1 MLYWVAS
8 RVISVTGAFLYP
20 TYASYKTLSRRPTQE
35 ADLERWLM
43 YWSVMGCVVGVEYI
57 AEWLIRWYEALL
69 SSHCKTNTFTHS
81 LPPRIPLY
89 WEIKTI
95 FLLYLALPQTQGAT
109 SIYNNRLQPVLKHYE
124 PQIDASVARMRS
136 RAYVFF
142 REKLQEL
149 WARVINQQLPVTQA
163 AGPPTLQDPMSA
175 PLQMAGGLLQAFSPM
190 LFGAAAGAM
199 MAQPAPAV
207 GAGTGGLTPSRSRS
221 SSTSSTSSFAPT
233 DINLTARIKP
243 TVQTRPSANV
253 RSRNAPRAP
262 PQPIERMDDFEEIAH
277 SDATDP
283 NLNSPVSAGGR
294 GGKTPS
300 AYEKLKAD

>member
-57 AEWLIRWYEALL
+57 AEWLIRW
-69 SSHCKTNTFTHS
+69 
-81 LPPRIPLY
+81 IPLY

-294 GGKTPS
+294 AGKTPS